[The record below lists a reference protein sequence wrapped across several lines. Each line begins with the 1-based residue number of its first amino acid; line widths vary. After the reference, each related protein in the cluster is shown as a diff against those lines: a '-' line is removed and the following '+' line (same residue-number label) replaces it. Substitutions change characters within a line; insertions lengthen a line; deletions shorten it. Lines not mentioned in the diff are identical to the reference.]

1 MSDMI
6 LEKLIGELVGFLG
19 KKEGIEPALPEP
31 TCTVEEVVE
40 KTDPA
45 FMASGKDSM
54 FGDMKKYSSQ

>member
-19 KKEGIEPALPEP
+19 KKEGIEPPQGS
-31 TCTVEEVVE
+31 CTVEEVIE
-40 KTDPA
+40 DKTNPE
-45 FMASGKDSM
+45 FMGTGKDSM